1 MSTNELPVQLPDDL
15 YLALKALAA
24 HSERSINDITIE
36 ALRSHLT
43 HEDRR
48 AGIDAAADNIRSRY
62 RVALD
67 RLGE

>member
-15 YLALKALAA
+15 YVALKALAA
-24 HSERSINDITIE
+24 
-36 ALRSHLT
+36 RSHLT
-43 HEDRR
+43 HGDRR